1 MNLESFLL
9 MRHEIVLTIVTLII
23 LIAELSDAGK
33 NRLIWIS
40 LASFFVVTVIGFLPV
55 PEGSLFGDMYRS
67 SHLTTMMKNILNIG
81 VMILFLQTAGWIK
94 KPEYDNKVSEFYML
108 ILSTLIGMNFMISS
122 GHFLMFYIGL
132 ELATI
137 PIAALAAY
145 DRFKS
150 ISSEAGIKLILSS
163 ALSSGIMLYGLS
175 MIYGTAGSLYFTDV
189 AVLVAQWTAS
199 GDGIYLFLCRYGIQD
214 FTGTIPS
221 LDS

>member
-1 MNLESFLL
+1 
-9 MRHEIVLTIVTLII
+9 
-23 LIAELSDAGK
+23 
-33 NRLIWIS
+33 
-40 LASFFVVTVIGFLPV
+40 
-55 PEGSLFGDMYRS
+55 
-67 SHLTTMMKNILNIG
+67 MMKNILNIG

-189 AVLVAQWTAS
+189 AVSSL
-199 GDGIYLFLCRYGIQD
+199 DGPLQVMAFIFFFAGMGFQN
-214 FTGTIPS
+214 FTGSIPFV
-221 LDS
+221 DG